1 MKFLVVL
8 LCLFILLGSAQPGKA
23 EPPDQPDSGGSSSSS
38 SSPDFDEE
46 VRQFQAAREAQE
58 AAEAAAAAA
67 AGNAEARR
75 PGRPPGSKNK
85 VKAAEPEAKGPCE
98 PSSSSAGSY
107 FY

>member
-1 MKFLVVL
+1 M
-8 LCLFILLGSAQPGKA
+8 ITTM
-23 EPPDQPDSGGSSSSS
+23 ERNGGSSSSS
-38 SSPDFDEE
+38 SSPDFDEGI
-46 VRQFQAAREAQE
+46 RQFQAAREAQE

-67 AGNAEARR
+67 AAGNAEAKR